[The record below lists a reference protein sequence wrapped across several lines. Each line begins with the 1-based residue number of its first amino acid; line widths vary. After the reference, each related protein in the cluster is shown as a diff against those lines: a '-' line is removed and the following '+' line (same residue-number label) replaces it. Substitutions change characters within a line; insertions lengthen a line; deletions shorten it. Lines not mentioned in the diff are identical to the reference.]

1 MLFSSPAC
9 EYLIVGLG
17 NPGKKYDNTRHN
29 IGFSAM
35 DSLSK
40 SLGVTVNRAKFSALS
55 CLCTVKGKK
64 VLLLSPQTYMNL
76 SGQAV
81 KAAAEFYKIPPQRII
96 VIYDD
101 ISLPVG
107 RMRIRGTGS
116 AGGHNGIKSII
127 ASLGTQ
133 DFPRVKI
140 GVGEKPTP
148 EYDLAD
154 WVLSRFS
161 SQEKKVVEKM
171 VVHGANAAMALC
183 TDPLDVVVSAYN
195 AIKE

>member
-171 VVHGANAAMALC
+171 VVHGANASMALC